1 MTNTAIST
9 TDGMFN
15 SDMSTIQK
23 RLETFHNWP
32 SSKRQKAEDLSKCGF
47 YYLGES
53 DKVRCFYCG
62 VGLHDWLSEDNV
74 WLEHAISSNACP
86 YLLLN
91 KRMFNN
97 DLKDAKFSSILVSYK
112 SLVNL
117 DFQNYFNYTC
127 EMFNN
132 LYNVVGH
139 YISRFK
145 LPW

>member
-1 MTNTAIST
+1 MTNVAIST
-9 TDGMFN
+9 SVGMFN
-15 SDMSTIQK
+15 PDMSTIQK
-23 RLETFHNWP
+23 RFETFQNWP
-32 SSKRQKAEDLSKCGF
+32 STKRQKAEDLSKCGF

-112 SLVNL
+112 SKVNL
-117 DFQNYFNYTC
+117 DVQSFFNYT
-127 EMFNN
+127 FDFFKT
-132 LYNVVGH
+132 LYFTIGD
-139 YISRFK
+139 YICRFK
-145 LPW
+145 LSW